1 MIDDRISLLLPQKV
15 VYFGLRKGNEMNK
28 KIGRPALRV
37 DLRKDNVI
45 RIRVS
50 QRELD
55 AIKKLA
61 KSQGLTVTG
70 LLRGKVLEKE
80 CQMK

>member
-1 MIDDRISLLLPQKV
+1 
-15 VYFGLRKGNEMNK
+15 MNK
-28 KIGRPALRV
+28 KIGRPSLRV

-55 AIKKLA
+55 AIKKIA
-61 KSQGLTVTG
+61 KAQGVTITR
-70 LLRGKVLEKE
+70 LVRGKVLGDADDK
-80 CQMK
+80 

>member
-1 MIDDRISLLLPQKV
+1 M
-15 VYFGLRKGNEMNK
+15 GK

-50 QRELD
+50 KRELD
-55 AIKKLA
+55 AIKRLA
-61 KSQGLTVTG
+61 KSQGMTITG
-70 LLRGKVLEKE
+70 LVRGKVLDDRELQPK
-80 CQMK
+80 

>member
-1 MIDDRISLLLPQKV
+1 
-15 VYFGLRKGNEMNK
+15 MNK
-28 KIGRPALRV
+28 KIGRPAMRV
-37 DLRKDNVI
+37 DLRKDSVM

-61 KSQGLTVTG
+61 KSQGLTVTK
-70 LLRGKVLEKE
+70 LVRGKVLGEN
-80 CQMK
+80 

>member
-1 MIDDRISLLLPQKV
+1 M

-37 DLRKDNVI
+37 DLRKDNII

-50 QRELD
+50 KRELD
-55 AIKKLA
+55 AIKRLA
-61 KSQGLTVTG
+61 KSQGMTITG
-70 LLRGKVLEKE
+70 LVRGKVLDDREFQPK
-80 CQMK
+80 

>member
-1 MIDDRISLLLPQKV
+1 
-15 VYFGLRKGNEMNK
+15 MNK

-37 DLRKDNVI
+37 DLRKDSII

-55 AIKKLA
+55 EIKKLA
-61 KSQGLTVTG
+61 KLQGLTVTR
-70 LLRGKVLEKE
+70 LVRGKVLGDE
-80 CQMK
+80 

>member
-1 MIDDRISLLLPQKV
+1 
-15 VYFGLRKGNEMNK
+15 MNK
-28 KIGRPALRV
+28 KIGRPAMRI
-37 DLRKDNVI
+37 DLRKDSVI

-61 KSQGLTVTG
+61 KAQGITVTG
-70 LLRGKVLEKE
+70 LVRGKVLGDADDR
-80 CQMK
+80 

>member
-1 MIDDRISLLLPQKV
+1 
-15 VYFGLRKGNEMNK
+15 MNK
-28 KIGRPALRV
+28 KIGRPAMRV
-37 DLRKDNVI
+37 DLRKDHII

-61 KSQGLTVTG
+61 KAKGITVTG
-70 LLRGKVLEKE
+70 LVRGKVLGDADDR
-80 CQMK
+80 

>member
-1 MIDDRISLLLPQKV
+1 M
-15 VYFGLRKGNEMNK
+15 VYFGLRKASEMNK
-28 KIGRPALRV
+28 KIGRPTLRV

-61 KSQGLTVTG
+61 KAQGMTVTG
-70 LLRGKVLEKE
+70 LVRGKVLGDADDR
-80 CQMK
+80 

>member
-1 MIDDRISLLLPQKV
+1 M
-15 VYFGLRKGNEMNK
+15 VYFGLRKASEMNK
-28 KIGRPALRV
+28 KIGRPAMRV

-45 RIRVS
+45 RSRVS

-61 KSQGLTVTG
+61 KAQGVTITR
-70 LLRGKVLEKE
+70 LVRGKVLGEN
-80 CQMK
+80 

>member
-1 MIDDRISLLLPQKV
+1 
-15 VYFGLRKGNEMNK
+15 MNK
-28 KIGRPALRV
+28 KIGRPAMRV

-61 KSQGLTVTG
+61 KAKVITVTG
-70 LLRGKVLEKE
+70 LVRGKVLGDADDK
-80 CQMK
+80 